1 MAFTF
6 PVNVH
11 ELIGERESQ
20 WIGIGVPAQ
29 VIADVQ
35 SRVVDMWLDGPGG
48 WANEWSAAASDAERG
63 GDLLQA
69 SLLYGIAKFPV
80 LAGEPHRK
88 AYANQLRTYLQA
100 SDGFEVGFQRHL
112 VDVSFRGS
120 VAQVPTHVFQPAG
133 LPDDAPLVLLLSGV
147 DTWKMEIH
155 RLAVGTAQA
164 LGARVATVDMAG
176 TGESTV
182 SNGTDGELYLAGVL
196 DWLRTRFPASRKAG
210 AVGFSFGGH
219 WTTKLA
225 LTHRVDAAI
234 SVGGLVDAAFGTES
248 VSQLQ
253 FGMKDIFA
261 NSLHLDAEPTMDD
274 VIAAMAP
281 FSLRAQGLL
290 DDWGDNP
297 VPFLT
302 VNGDR
307 DPHVPNSDVTVFAD
321 RPETIAR
328 LVPGATH
335 CAAEALGEVVPWML
349 QWLGAQLS

>member
-6 PVNVH
+6 PVNVDD
-11 ELIGERESQ
+11 LIGERAAQ
-20 WIGIGVPAQ
+20 WVGIGVPAEI
-29 VIADVQ
+29 VADTRG
-35 SRVVDMWLDGPGG
+35 RVKDMWRDGPGG
-48 WANEWSAAASDAERG
+48 WAHEWSTAASDSERA

-88 AYANQLRTYLQA
+88 AYDNQLRTYLQA
-100 SDGFEVGFQRHL
+100 SDGFGLGFQRHL

-164 LGARVATVDMAG
+164 LGALVATVDMAG
-176 TGESTV
+176 TGESAV
-182 SNGTDGELYLAGVL
+182 PNGTDGELYLAGVL
-196 DWLRTRFPASRKAG
+196 DWLRTQFPASSKAG
-210 AVGFSFGGH
+210 AIGFSFGGH

-225 LTHRVDAAI
+225 LTGRVDAAI
-234 SVGGLVDAAFGTES
+234 SVGGLVDAAFDAES

-253 FGMKDIFA
+253 FGMKGIFA
-261 NSLHLDAEPTMDD
+261 NSLHLDAEPTMDE

-321 RPETIAR
+321 RPETVAR

>member
-6 PVNVH
+6 PVDVH
-11 ELIGERESQ
+11 ELIGERKSQ

-29 VIADVQ
+29 VIAHVQ
-35 SRVVDMWLDGPGG
+35 SRVVEMWLDGPGG
-48 WANEWSAAASDAERG
+48 WANEWSATASDSEQA

-80 LAGEPHRK
+80 LACEAHRK
-88 AYANQLRTYLQA
+88 AYDNQLRTYLQA
-100 SDGFEVGFQRHL
+100 SDGFEVGFERHL

-120 VAQVPTHVFQPAG
+120 VVEVPTHVFQPAG

-176 TGESTV
+176 TGESAAP
-182 SNGTDGELYLAGVL
+182 NGTDGELYLAGVL

-210 AVGFSFGGH
+210 AIGFSFGGH

-225 LTHRVDAAI
+225 LTGRVDAAI
-234 SVGGLVDAAFGTES
+234 SVGGLADAGFGAPS
-248 VSQLQ
+248 VSQLR

-261 NSLHLDAEPTMDD
+261 NSLHLDTAPSMDE
-274 VIAAMAP
+274 VIAAIAP

-290 DDWGDNP
+290 DDWGADP

-302 VNGDR
+302 VNGNC
-307 DPHVPNSDVTVFAD
+307 DPHVPSSDVTLFAN
-321 RPETIAR
+321 RPNTIAR

-349 QWLGAQLS
+349 SWLGAHLS